1 MMKTLRNLLL
11 RNWELKLLSL
21 IIAFFVWLSLIPEE
35 KTFSE
40 KTLTIP
46 LETHNIPADME
57 LVEKPDPIVDVT
69 IRAPNRIIDEISAVN
84 VSAKL
89 NLSRA
94 SIYQREYPLNETMIS
109 IPTGAEVVR
118 ISPAVVRLKLERTR
132 QVSLDIAPNII
143 GQAKEGYGIAKIE
156 VIPPR
161 VLVKGPESK
170 FGEKDKVS
178 TSPVDISELTSSTE
192 VEADLILPKPELR
205 LATARAKARIR
216 IFMEVIGP
224 VEKPAPEK
232 KKG

>member
-1 MMKTLRNLLL
+1 MLKLIRNLFL
-11 RNWELKLLSL
+11 RNWELKLLSVL
-21 IIAFFVWLSLIPEE
+21 IAFVVWLSLIPEE

-57 LVEKPDPIVDVT
+57 LVEKPDSTVDVT
-69 IRAPNRIIDEISAVN
+69 IRAPNRMINEISAAN
-84 VSAKL
+84 VFAKL

-94 SIYQREYPLNETMIS
+94 SIMQQEYPLNETMIS

-118 ISPAVVRLKLERTR
+118 ISPTMVRLKLERTTEL
-132 QVSLDIAPNII
+132 SLDVVPNII

-156 VIPPR
+156 VQPPR

-170 FGEKDKVS
+170 FGQKDRVS

-192 VEADLILPKPELR
+192 VEADLILPKPDLR
-205 LATARAKARIR
+205 LASPRAKVRVR
-216 IFMEVIGP
+216 IFIEQIRP
-224 VEKPAPEK
+224 EEKPAPK
-232 KKG
+232 KKK

>member
-1 MMKTLRNLLL
+1 MIKIIRNFFL
-11 RNWELKLLSL
+11 RNWEIKLLSL
-21 IIAFFVWLSLIPEE
+21 LIAFFVWLSLIPEE

-57 LVEKPDPIVDVT
+57 LVEKPNSTVDVT
-69 IRAPNRIIDEISAVN
+69 IRAPNRMIDEIGAAN
-84 VSAKL
+84 VFAKL

-94 SIYQREYPLNETMIS
+94 SILQQEYPLNETMIS

-118 ISPAVVRLKLERTR
+118 ISPAMVRLKLERTR
-132 QVSLDIAPNII
+132 EVSLDIVPNII

-156 VIPPR
+156 VSPPR

-170 FGEKDKVS
+170 FGEKDRVS
-178 TSPVDISELTSSTE
+178 TSPVDISELTSSTD

-205 LATARAKARIR
+205 LASPRAKVRIR
-216 IFMEVIGP
+216 IFMEEINP
-224 VEKPAPEK
+224 AEKPAPK
-232 KKG
+232 KKK

>member
-1 MMKTLRNLLL
+1 MIKILRNFFV

-21 IIAFFVWLSLIPEE
+21 LIAFFVWLSLIPEE

-46 LETHNIPADME
+46 LETHNIPPDME
-57 LVEKPDPIVDVT
+57 LVEKPDPTVDVT
-69 IRAPNRIIDEISAVN
+69 IRAPNRMINEISAVN
-84 VSAKL
+84 VFAKL

-94 SIYQREYPLNETMIS
+94 TVYQQEFPLNETMIS

-118 ISPAVVRLKLERTR
+118 ISPATVRLKLERTT

-143 GQAKEGYGIAKIE
+143 GEVREGYGVAKIE
-156 VIPPR
+156 VSPPR

-170 FGEKDKVS
+170 FGPKDKVS
-178 TSPVDISELTSSTE
+178 TSPVDISGLAASTD

-205 LATARAKARIR
+205 LASPRAKVRVRVFVERTAP
-216 IFMEVIGP
+216 E
-224 VEKPAPEK
+224 EKPEPK
-232 KKG
+232 KKQ

>member
-1 MMKTLRNLLL
+1 MIKILRNFFL

-21 IIAFFVWLSLIPEE
+21 LIAFIVWLSLIPEE

-57 LVEKPDPIVDVT
+57 LVEKPDPTVDVT
-69 IRAPNRIIDEISAVN
+69 IRAPNRMINEISAAN
-84 VSAKL
+84 VFAKL

-94 SIYQREYPLNETMIS
+94 SIMQQEYPLNETMIS

-118 ISPAVVRLKLERTR
+118 ISPTMVRLKLERTR
-132 QVSLDIAPNII
+132 EVSLDVLPNII

-156 VIPPR
+156 VLPPR

-170 FGEKDKVS
+170 FDQKDRVS
-178 TSPVDISELTSSTE
+178 TSPVDIGKLTSSTE
-192 VEADLILPKPELR
+192 VEADLILAKPDLR
-205 LATARAKARIR
+205 LASPRAKVRVR
-216 IFMEVIGP
+216 IFIEKIGP
-224 VEKPAPEK
+224 EEKPAPK
-232 KKG
+232 KKK